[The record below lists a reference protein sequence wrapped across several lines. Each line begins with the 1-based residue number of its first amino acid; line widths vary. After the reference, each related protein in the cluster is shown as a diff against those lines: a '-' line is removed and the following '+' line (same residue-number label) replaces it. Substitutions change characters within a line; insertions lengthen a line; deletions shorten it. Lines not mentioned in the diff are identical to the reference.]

1 MAREISYLQYND
13 LLNEYFFDGKFA
25 NKPIY
30 LDLETEVL
38 ASIGEKIGE
47 DSIYIEKNLPRVVA
61 NKFNLKSKD
70 AYNWFYRKYYQW
82 KREGRENPP
91 PFTAFL
97 CVLSM
102 SAESMRDGKR
112 YGGNNFYDRYA
123 ELLNISD
130 PRSKL
135 NIKST
140 EAMQDTVILWR
151 ALNRWLKFTDYQYGM
166 PTAKEVGL
174 KTYISW
180 PMSQALVRDQDRKN
194 LNLMFEHKQLNSN
207 QFISKSEMSLI
218 LDDWLNTSYGAKPLV
233 ALWKEKS
240 LQEKV
245 VDAAL
250 ESFENWDGG
259 STNAAGQKNLYLKN
273 FSLILR
279 KTNRNF
285 REFLTVGFAI
295 QDASINLVSKLNI
308 EKSKNRSPKIFEQ
321 VEDELCLRPEG
332 DGSNISYLFPKSI
345 NINEM
350 LVNNF
355 NLLSDDKTKI
365 FNFQALPFYIFVKSY
380 DGIYYNQTREVTLGL
395 KHIILCQSQNWTKK
409 IKQFLEENSDNKFK
423 LSNSKQLTG
432 MPVDW
437 DLFEDVEVIRTP
449 DTPSPHL
456 QTLVPNTSEA
466 ILRLNGGL
474 ELAANIWHADCPPT
488 VEVIFPNNDFKLE
501 IVDDLDKPEILF
513 HDQLS
518 SNFEKE
524 LTFIDKLDEKNL
536 IIKLE
541 SLSQK
546 LEKSIS
552 FRSSDKPKF
561 LKLKKYELTCDLMD
575 PFSFFTGHCKRIHS
589 TEAKNNFGRLNG
601 YSISNEELQIKD
613 NPNDLNE
620 IGIFVDNENQ
630 LIEGGIEYV
639 NADLIPIYKNQKV
652 ENLVGNNCIITG
664 VHPWKIPFGAKYST
678 SLKPIR
684 AECID
689 CGAINFFPAKKVKSK
704 ILPNTMNVAS
714 LEKTI
719 AKNGTREKE
728 NISNNIDT
736 SKSEIKLNLEN
747 NLDGKNTEIIF
758 DALCYLGH
766 GSFHTFKKV
775 IKFFTES
782 DLDVWNY
789 YKEFNDLGHI
799 DFELDSINLK
809 PISWEITQPTLIK
822 LPDNSIY
829 FIGFRNLKIINEL
842 KEMFSLGDD
851 VKYKTYLTG
860 QKHFAVHKWHNI
872 SNIDLDSLSKIRD
885 PNNRKI
891 VVVDDPAFKIARTSM
906 KLSDVFLSLPSINI
920 GEVEDLKKFDPSSGK
935 WNDCEDCF
943 SSGAYKADIYGNKH
957 FYKDLD
963 GEARIGTYEIVK
975 HLSAL
980 DHGVIFYR
988 YDEITNKFTSS
999 IGCEVPGLLRRALV
1013 ASSGDLPKIQN
1024 GKLEYKNVS
1033 LNLAKMIYTK
1043 LQN

>member
-1 MAREISYLQYND
+1 MAKEISYFQYND

-47 DSIYIEKNLPRVVA
+47 NSIYVEKNLPRVVA
-61 NKFNLKSKD
+61 NNFNLNSKN
-70 AYNWFYRKYYQW
+70 AYNWYFQKYYQW
-82 KREGRENPP
+82 QREEREKPP

-112 YGGNNFYDRYA
+112 FGGNNFYDRYA

-130 PRSKL
+130 PTSKL

-166 PTAKEVGL
+166 PTAKEVGP
-174 KTYISW
+174 KRYISW

-194 LNLMFEHKQLNSN
+194 LNLMFENKQLNSN

-218 LDDWLNTSYGAKPLV
+218 LDDWLNTSYGAKSLV
-233 ALWKEKS
+233 SIWKEKP
-240 LQEKV
+240 LKEKV

-250 ESFENWDGG
+250 ESFANWDGG
-259 STNAAGQKNLYLKN
+259 STNASGQKNLLLKN
-273 FSLILR
+273 FNLILR

-295 QDASINLVSKLNI
+295 QDASITEVSKLTI
-308 EKSKNRSPKIFEQ
+308 EKSKNRSPNIFEQ
-321 VEDELCLRPEG
+321 LDDELCLRPEG

-345 NINEM
+345 NINTM

-380 DGIYYNQTREVTLGL
+380 DGIYYNQTRQVTLGL
-395 KHIILCQSQNWTKK
+395 KHIILCQSQNWTTK
-409 IKQFLEENSDNKFK
+409 IKHFLEDNSDNKFK

-432 MPVDW
+432 MPLDW

-449 DTPSPHL
+449 ESPSPHL
-456 QTLVPNTSEA
+456 QTLIPNTSEA
-466 ILRLNGGL
+466 ILRTNGGL
-474 ELAANIWHADCPPT
+474 ELASNTWHADCPPT
-488 VEVIFPNNDFKLE
+488 VEAIFPNKDFELE
-501 IVDDLDKPEILF
+501 IVNDLDKPEILF
-513 HDQLS
+513 HEQLS

-524 LTFIDKLDEKNL
+524 LTFIDNLDQKNL
-536 IIKLE
+536 IIKLKCP
-541 SLSQK
+541 SQQ
-546 LEKSIS
+546 LEKSIN

-561 LKLKKYELTCDLMD
+561 LKLKKYDLSCNLMD
-575 PFSFFTGHCKRIHS
+575 PFSFFTGHCKRIS
-589 TEAKNNFGRLNG
+589 SIETNTDLGRLNG
-601 YSISNEELQIKD
+601 YSISNEDLQIKD
-613 NPNDLNE
+613 NTNDLNE
-620 IGIFVDNENQ
+620 IEIFMDDENQ
-630 LIEGGIEYV
+630 LIEGNTEYI
-639 NADLIPIYKNQKV
+639 NSDLIPIYKNQKV
-652 ENLVGNNCIITG
+652 ENLVGNSCIVSG
-664 VHPWKIPFGAKYST
+664 VHTWKIPFGAKALT

-684 AECID
+684 AKCTI
-689 CGAINFFPAKKVKSK
+689 CGAINFFEGKKVKRSV
-704 ILPNTMNVAS
+704 LASTLNVAS

-719 AKNGTREKE
+719 PKNGTWKKE
-728 NISNNIDT
+728 NISSDLDIN
-736 SKSEIKLNLEN
+736 KSDIELNLKN
-747 NLDGKNTEIIF
+747 KLDGKNTEIIF
-758 DALCYLGH
+758 DALCYLGY
-766 GSFHTFKKV
+766 GSFHTFKKI
-775 IKFFTES
+775 IKLFTES

-829 FIGFRNLKIINEL
+829 FIGFRNLKMISEL
-842 KEMFSLGDD
+842 KEMFSLLDN

-860 QKHFAVHKWHNI
+860 KNNFAVHKWHNI
-872 SNIDLDSLSKIRD
+872 SNIDLDNLSNIRD
-885 PNNRKI
+885 LNNRKI
-891 VVVDDPAFKIARTSM
+891 IVIDDPAPEIARTSV
-906 KLSDVFLSLPSINI
+906 KLSDVFLTLPSINI
-920 GEVEDLKKFDPSSGK
+920 GEVEDLKKFDPSNGK
-935 WNDCEDCF
+935 WKDCEDCH
-943 SSGAYKADIYGNKH
+943 SSGAFKADIFGNKH
-957 FYKDLD
+957 FYKNLD

-975 HLSAL
+975 LLAAL
-980 DHGVIFYR
+980 DHGITFYR
-988 YDEITNKFTSS
+988 YDEVTKKFTSS

-1013 ASSGDLPKIQN
+1013 ASSGDLPNIQS

-1033 LNLAKMIYTK
+1033 LNLAKMIYTR